1 MTTPAGQSPG
11 FAERLHAL
19 LPAAFAAAFGG
30 SFTAA
35 AASEEPWEMALTELG
50 GGRRV
55 HLEFELADRA
65 GRYPTVLVLTADTAA
80 ALFGIEPIAAGE
92 TATEEQL
99 RALGELTE
107 GGEALANAIAPLLT
121 EETPGLTI
129 AIAGASLE
137 EAETSPA
144 AVAATLATESIT
156 AALLQFDRDDGMS
169 VTLAFCCTP
178 EAAALL
184 CGATS
189 ATTGDQAAARA
200 AKLAARAAQRS
211 PESAPRSGEDATSAH
226 EAVGAGA
233 TARTGNA
240 AAGAA
245 GTVTAH
251 PFVFG
256 QIEPGPQATATSG
269 RNIDPL
275 LDVLL
280 QVRVELGST
289 EMTVEE
295 VLGLTVGS
303 VVELDRLAGEPVDI
317 VVNNRLLARG
327 EVVVVEENFGVR
339 ITEIIATRMPRSA

>member
-1 MTTPAGQSPG
+1 MTTPANQPPG
-11 FAERLHAL
+11 LAERLHAL
-19 LPAAFAAAFGG
+19 LPAAFATAFGG
-30 SFTAA
+30 SFTVT
-35 AASEEPWEMALTELG
+35 AASEEAWETALMELG
-50 GGRRV
+50 GQRRV
-55 HLEFELADRA
+55 HLEFELSDRA
-65 GRYPTVLVLTADTAA
+65 GRSPAVLVLTAAA
-80 ALFGIEPIAAGE
+80 AATLFGLESIAVE
-92 TATEEQL
+92 ELATEQQL

-121 EETPGLTI
+121 EMIPGLAI

-144 AVAATLATESIT
+144 AVAAALATETIR
-156 AALLQFDRDDGMS
+156 AALLQLDRDDGLS
-169 VTLAFCCTP
+169 VTLALCCAP

-184 CGATS
+184 CGATD
-189 ATTGDQAAARA
+189 ATTGDQAAERA
-200 AKLAARAAQRS
+200 AKLAARAAQRA
-211 PESAPRSGEDATSAH
+211 PEGTPGPDMRET
-226 EAVGAGA
+226 VGAGA
-233 TARTGNA
+233 TARTGSA
-240 AAGAA
+240 AAATA

-256 QIEPGPQATATSG
+256 QIEPGPQPAAASG

-339 ITEIIATRMPRSA
+339 ITEIVATRMPRSA